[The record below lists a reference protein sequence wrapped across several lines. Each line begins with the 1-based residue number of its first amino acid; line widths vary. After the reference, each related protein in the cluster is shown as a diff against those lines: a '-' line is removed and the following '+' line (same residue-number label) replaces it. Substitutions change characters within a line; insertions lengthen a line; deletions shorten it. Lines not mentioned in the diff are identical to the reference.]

1 MRRDYGYEA
10 YIRLSGILED
20 VSLEFTHPFD
30 DEELL
35 RASRTLISVV
45 KKYLPE
51 TLSCQTLYS
60 YLFEQMIVGE
70 GK

>member
-20 VSLEFTHPFD
+20 VSLEFAHPFD

-35 RASRTLISVV
+35 RVSRTLISVV
-45 KKYLPE
+45 KKI
-51 TLSCQTLYS
+51 
-60 YLFEQMIVGE
+60 FA
-70 GK
+70 